1 MTSNFEVVLKDREL
15 TSVTIAHDRTTLKI
29 PTKISPE
36 FREKVISFLK
46 RIEAEVRE
54 KSDGTMRGTFNVD
67 FTQLV
72 LKNVSRTK
80 TLTFNLEDEREHEDP
95 LDAVAGQ
102 SDPKF

>member
-29 PTKISPE
+29 PAKISAE
-36 FREKVISFLK
+36 FREKVVAFIK
-46 RIEAEVRE
+46 KIEAEVRE
-54 KSDGTMRGTFNVD
+54 KSEGTMRGTFNMA

-72 LKNVSRTK
+72 LKNVTRTK
-80 TLTFNLEDEREHEDP
+80 TLTFEFEEDRELEDP
-95 LDAVAGQ
+95 LDVVAGQ